1 MKSLKISA
9 WAILGFIVG
18 SMTLGVIAD
27 TTFEWSQP
35 GQKGTLT
42 YTGLGLVSPA
52 ISGTI
57 ADSSART
64 LTGIQTITPT
74 AMNVTN
80 GQTITVSS
88 SHIKLN
94 GIGGAADTT
103 NTIIFPA
110 AAAAG
115 QILYVSVSTASTN
128 LVLITDSA
136 PVYSAGTVMGAGDG
150 QFFVAQA
157 TNAWIQMGGSNN

>member
-42 YTGLGLVSPA
+42 YTGLGLASPA

-57 ADSSART
+57 ADSSTKT
-64 LTGIQTITPT
+64 LTGIQYLTPT
-74 AMNVTN
+74 SMNVTN

-88 SHIKLN
+88 SHIVFN

-110 AAAAG
+110 SAAAG
-115 QILYVSVSTASTN
+115 QVLYCSVATGSTN
-128 LVLITDSA
+128 LVLVTDSA
-136 PVYSAGTVMGAGDG
+136 PVYSSGTPMGPGDG
-150 QFFVAQA
+150 QFFLSVA
-157 TNAWIQMGGSNN
+157 TNKWIQMGGSNN